1 MEANVAHVVRE
12 RQRENAPEMAQKMFT
27 VLAGE
32 ALRTPIPIIFLPKPL
47 ILTLGR
53 RRVTSSMPTWLAPMA
68 ATEKAEP

>member
-1 MEANVAHVVRE
+1 MEANAAHMVRE

-32 ALRTPIPIIFLPKPL
+32 ALRHPIIFLPKPL